1 MFVSKEKPTLI
12 SACPNFCKSL
22 DLESQY
28 PCLVTMVT
36 TYLVWFRV
44 KCLRR
49 GFCSLRA
56 NDMPGAGNEVQFS
69 LPFMPQ
75 LIRSELLVSYELHKL
90 LTQWLV
96 LK

>member
-1 MFVSKEKPTLI
+1 MFVSEEKPTLI

-28 PCLVTMVT
+28 LSLVQNEI
-36 TYLVWFRV
+36 FEE
-44 KCLRR
+44 

-69 LPFMPQ
+69 LPFMLQ
-75 LIRSELLVSYELHKL
+75 LIRSELPNCISS
-90 LTQWLV
+90 
-96 LK
+96 